1 MKQTET
7 NLAIFLKKGVFDLK
21 KIDDLKAGVA
31 VIILNEENQVLLQK
45 RADVGLWGIPSGHV
59 EIGETV
65 SEAVIREVKE
75 ETNLDIRIEKLIGVY
90 SDPDSQ
96 VFNYPNGKVVHF
108 ITTCFLAKIIGGEL
122 TCNSDESLE
131 IKFFSQDNLPE
142 DLLTMHPQW
151 LEDALSKKEAAFIR

>member
-1 MKQTET
+1 M
-7 NLAIFLKKGVFDLK
+7 K

-31 VIILNEENQVLLQK
+31 VIILNQENQVLLQK

-65 SEAVIREVKE
+65 SEAIMREVKE

-96 VFNYPNGKVVHF
+96 VFNYPNGKAVHF
-108 ITTCFLAKIIGGEL
+108 ITTCFLAEITKGEL
-122 TCNSDESLE
+122 KCNSDESLE
-131 IKFFSQDNLPE
+131 IKFFGQDNLPE